1 MKQKLAILYILT
13 CLALSLPAQTLKTPE
28 QFLGYA
34 LGEKFTPHHK
44 IVRYFEQAAEAS
56 PRRMK
61 LENYGF
67 TSEGRPLLLAIVASE
82 ENFAKLDEIRK
93 NNLRLTGLLKDSPG
107 NTNGPAIVW
116 LSYNVHGNE
125 SSSSEVSMQT
135 LYELLNAENTQT
147 KSWLKNTVVIID
159 PCINPDGR
167 DRYVNWY
174 NQVLGKRSN
183 PNADAREHV
192 EPWPNGRSN
201 HYNFD
206 LNRDWAWQTQAES
219 KQRMLKYH
227 EWMPQIHVD
236 FHEQSPYSPYYFAP
250 GAEPLHDIITSW
262 QRNFQTTMGKNH
274 AKYFDAK
281 GWLYFTK
288 EYFDLFYPSYG
299 DTYPLFNGSIGMTYE
314 QAGSGRAGL
323 RIALD
328 AIDTLKLSDRIAH
341 HFTTSMSTLEI
352 ASANAPALL
361 NEFKKYFDASNNGS
375 FDTYKTYIIQAT
387 DENKMDAI
395 KTLFEKNKIEWGY
408 ASKGTAIR
416 AYNYYSS
423 KEENYMPGQNDVVV
437 SAAQPKSAL
446 IKVLFEPVSRLSDSA
461 TYDITAWALPYVY
474 GLQAYATKEKVIGR
488 KPSPVVIQNSF
499 EANAY
504 GYLVNYNSL
513 SDGKLLAGLLAR
525 NVKVRFA
532 EKDFVYAGTKYNRG
546 SLVVLGKGNETKIQQ
561 FLDLATQLKNKVT
574 VVRSGFME
582 SGFDFGSDKLRNI
595 KKPNVALVTGK
606 EASENAAG
614 EIWFFFDQELDY
626 PITLIN
632 SEDLQFANLKETNVL
647 IIPHGYYKMLTD
659 KEAVAELKTWV
670 RQGGNLIVLENAA
683 AALAEMDAGLKLK
696 KADEAKKEDS
706 PKGDVY
712 ANLKKY
718 ENRERDFLSSN
729 VPGAIYKVEL
739 DVSHP
744 LAFGYPANYY
754 TLKMNGNIFEFGKES
769 WNVGVIKKEKQVAG
783 FVGSDVKNKLVDGT
797 VIGVTPL
804 GRGNII
810 YFADNPL
817 FRSFWENGKLLFT
830 NAVFLVGQ

>member
-1 MKQKLAILYILT
+1 MKQKLALLSILICVVFT
-13 CLALSLPAQTLKTPE
+13 LPAQTLKSPE

-34 LGEKFTPHHK
+34 LGKKFTPHHK
-44 IVRYFEQAAEAS
+44 IVQYFEQAAAAS
-56 PRRMK
+56 ARRMK

-67 TSEGRPLLLAIVASE
+67 TTEGRPLLLAIVTSE
-82 ENFAKLDEIRK
+82 ENFANLEEIRK
-93 NNLRLTGLLKDSPG
+93 NNLRLTGLLKDNPG
-107 NTNGPAIVW
+107 KTTGPAIVW

-135 LYELLNAENTQT
+135 LHELLNADNAVAAG
-147 KSWLKNTVVIID
+147 WLKNTVVIID
-159 PCINPDGR
+159 PCMNPDGR
-167 DRYVNWY
+167 DRYANWY
-174 NQVLGKRSN
+174 NQVVGKRSN
-183 PNADAREHV
+183 ANPDAREHR

-206 LNRDWAWQTQAES
+206 LNRDWAWQTQLES

-227 EWMPQIHVD
+227 EWMPQVHVD

-250 GAEPLHDIITSW
+250 GAEPLHDIITPW
-262 QRNFQTTMGKNH
+262 QRTFQTTMGKNH

-288 EYFDLFYPSYG
+288 ENFDLFYPSYG

-323 RIALD
+323 GIALD
-328 AIDTLKLSDRIAH
+328 ATDTLTLTDRIAH

-352 ASANAPALL
+352 AAANAPSLL
-361 NEFKKYFDASNNGS
+361 NEFKKYFEASNNGS
-375 FDTYKTYIIQAT
+375 LDSYKTYIIQAA
-387 DENKMDAI
+387 DENKLDAL
-395 KTLFEKNKIEWGY
+395 KTLFEKNKIEWAY
-408 ASKGTAIR
+408 AGKIAAIR

-423 KEENYMPGQNDVVV
+423 KEESYTPGQNDLVV

-446 IKVLFEPVSRLSDSA
+446 IKVLFEPVSRLSDSV
-461 TYDITAWALPYVY
+461 TYDITAWSLPYVY
-474 GLQAYATKEKVIGR
+474 GLQAYASKEKINGR
-488 KPSPVVIQNSF
+488 KPSPVAVQNNV
-499 EANAY
+499 ATDAY
-504 GYLVNYNSL
+504 GYLINYNAL
-513 SDGKLLAGLLAR
+513 SDGKLLAGLLSH
-525 NVKVRFA
+525 NIKVRFA
-532 EKDFVYAGTKYNRG
+532 EKDFVYAGIKYNRG
-546 SLVVLGKGNETKIQQ
+546 SLVVLGKGNETKIPQ
-561 FLDLATQLKNKVT
+561 FLALASQLKNKVT
-574 VVRSGFME
+574 VVSSGFME
-582 SGFDFGSDKLRNI
+582 SGFDFGSDKLRSI
-595 KKPNVALVTGK
+595 KKPNVALVTGR

-632 SEDLQFANLKETNVL
+632 SEDLKSANLKETNVL
-647 IIPHGYYKMLTD
+647 IIPNGYYKMLAD
-659 KEAVAELKTWV
+659 KDAVAELKTWV

-683 AALAEMDAGLKLK
+683 VSLAEMDAGLKLK
-696 KADEAKKEDS
+696 KADEAKKDDP

-712 ANLKKY
+712 ADLKKY
-718 ENRERDFLSSN
+718 ENRERDYLSSN
-729 VPGAIYKVEL
+729 VQGAIYKVEL

-754 TLKMNGNIFEFGKES
+754 SLKMNGNIFEFGKES

-783 FVGSDVKNKLVDGT
+783 FVGSEIKNKIVDGT
-797 VIGVTPL
+797 VIGVTPM
-804 GRGNII
+804 GRGNIV

-817 FRSFWENGKLLFT
+817 FRNFWENGKLLFT